1 MEELRKRLKELEQ
14 YKYNTVSGLNDGEKY
29 FLPSL
34 FNEKI
39 LIICNNLD
47 SLNNYK
53 LQLTALGKNVLS
65 LEDCLPLVISLNE
78 TSSSTYKNYCKT
90 LSCLATNN
98 YDVLLVTPQALF
110 QTLPQKQFMLNA
122 SLTFVKGKPYKH
134 LEIISKLTSLG
145 YTNTEFVT
153 TVGEFS
159 VRGDVI
165 DIFPTGASNPI
176 RLSFFDDELERINYF
191 DETTFKLQEEQS
203 SITIYCQNL
212 FDKNSV
218 DIKEIRNEVD
228 KNFSTLKLDSQSLL
242 RLTEI
247 INTQFEYLENNVSK
261 TSSVFFLPFCNYFNC
276 SLFNYLQADTKII
289 IDEPKLI
296 TDKLTEIEESNIS
309 NFLDLSLKGEF
320 LPKSINFYQ
329 KKTDILQNI
338 KNFNLIAYS
347 RLISQNKIFN
357 SEYCLNFICYQN
369 LKYQNHFVEL
379 TQTCKN
385 LKRNHHTILLSAV
398 LPLTIN
404 KIKTFFQD
412 ENLDYVEISSIEE
425 LKQNQINI
433 TTQNIPFS
441 TNFEME
447 HFVLVGSNALNNHQA
462 LEKQFV
468 KTEEV
473 KPKFSAKVGDYVVHQ
488 VHGVGKY
495 QGIQN
500 LKLTNV
506 YRDYII
512 IEYRDGDILY
522 LPPENA
528 DMLSNFVGEANPK
541 CNKIGGTEFFKVKQK
556 VKNSIKEMAFD
567 LKQVYSQRL
576 NSKGFKYS
584 KDTYLQTE
592 FENAFPYN
600 YTQDQITAINEIK
613 KDMESGKIMDRLLCG
628 DVGFGKT
635 EVALVAAFKAIQDGK
650 QVAIICPTT
659 ILCEQHYNTALG
671 RLKNFMVEIEAIN
684 RFKTKKEQTE
694 ILQKLADGKVDLIC
708 GTHRLFSKDVKFKDL
723 GLIILDEEQRFGVED
738 KERLKN
744 LKKTVDVLSLSATPI
759 PRTLYMSL
767 VGIRDVSFLS
777 TPPKERKPIHT
788 MVVDYSNS
796 ILVSACKKELERGG
810 QVLIV
815 YNRVESILNFYAKV
829 KELLPDVNIGVAHGQ
844 MSPKQLEDAIY
855 NLYSRKTQILISTIL
870 IENGIDLPYANT
882 LFVIDADKLGLS
894 QLYQLRGRIG
904 RSNIEA
910 EAYFSF
916 ASNKTLTEEAYKRL
930 DAIMEFSD
938 FGSGYK
944 VALRD
949 LEIRGAGDVLGK
961 MQHGHIEQVG
971 YDMYIKLLNEVV
983 SEIKGEKIT
992 ELKEIKV
999 DISLNA
1005 YLPETYIKGNEQRIA
1020 FYTKVSKTQNLND
1033 FNNLIEET
1041 RTTYG
1046 ELPKSVM
1053 QLCIVGLIKNTAQQL
1068 GVKRVVLNNFECK
1081 IMFYSEILQTPFF
1094 QELSKPSTQ
1103 YVLSCENMPIIKLP
1117 NKENMEKTQES
1128 LINFLHK
1135 FTQIKNK

>member
-1 MEELRKRLKELEQ
+1 MEELKKRLKELEP
-14 YKYNTVSGLNDGEKY
+14 YKYNTISGLNDGEKY

-34 FNEKI
+34 FNKKI
-39 LIICNNLD
+39 LIVCNNLD

-53 LQLTALGKNVLS
+53 IQLQALGKIVLS
-65 LEDCLPLVISLNE
+65 LEDNLPLVISLNE
-78 TSSSTYKNYCKT
+78 TSSVTYKNYCKT
-90 LSCLATNN
+90 LSLLASEN

-110 QTLPQKQFMLNA
+110 QTLPDIEYMKNSTLTLQSGQCYSRQKLI
-122 SLTFVKGKPYKH
+122 
-134 LEIISKLTSLG
+134 EKLVTMG
-145 YTNTEFVT
+145 YSNTELAT
-153 TVGEFS
+153 MIGEFS
-159 VRGDVI
+159 VRGDIV
-165 DIFPTGASNPI
+165 DIYSSNYPNPI
-176 RLSFFDDELERINYF
+176 RLTFFDDELERINFF
-191 DETTFKLQEEQS
+191 DETTFKLEGETN
-203 SITIYCQNL
+203 SITLYCQNL
-212 FDKNSV
+212 FNKNV
-218 DIKEIRNEVD
+218 DIKELRESVD
-228 KNFSTLKLDSQSLL
+228 KDFSTLKLDSASLL

-247 INTQFEYLENNVSK
+247 ISTQFEYLENNISK
-261 TSSVFFLPFCNYFNC
+261 TSSVFFLPFCNYFN
-276 SLFNYLQADTKII
+276 SNIFGFLKDDTIVI

-296 TDKLTEIEESNIS
+296 TDKLNEIEENNIS
-309 NFLDLSLKGEF
+309 SFLDLSLKGEF

-329 KKTDILQNI
+329 KKTDILQDI
-338 KNFNLIAYS
+338 KKFKLIAYS

-398 LPLTIN
+398 LPQTIN
-404 KIKTFFQD
+404 KIKTFFED
-412 ENLDYVEISSIEE
+412 DNLDFVEISSISE
-425 LKQNQINI
+425 LQTNKVNI

-441 TNFEME
+441 ANFEME
-447 HFVLVGSNALNNHQA
+447 HFVLIGSNALNNHQE
-462 LEKQFV
+462 LERKILKQED
-468 KTEEV
+468 T
-473 KPKFSAKVGDYVVHQ
+473 KPKFMPKVGDYVVHQ
-488 VHGVGKY
+488 VHGVGKCL
-495 QGIQN
+495 GIQN

-528 DMLSNFVGEANPK
+528 DMLSSFVGEDNPR

-567 LKQVYSQRL
+567 LKQVYSERL
-576 NSKGFKYS
+576 NAKGFKYS
-584 KDTYLQTE
+584 PDTYLQTE
-592 FENAFPYN
+592 FENAFPYS
-600 YTQDQITAINEIK
+600 YTQDQLTAISEIK
-613 KDMESGKIMDRLLCG
+613 KDMESNKIMDRLLCG

-635 EVALVAAFKAIQDGK
+635 EVALVSAFKAIQDGK

-671 RLKNFMVEIEAIN
+671 RLKNFMVEIDALN
-684 RFKTKKEQTE
+684 RFKTKKEQID
-694 ILQKLADGKVDLIC
+694 ILKRLAEGKIDLIC

-788 MVVDYSNS
+788 MVVDYSDN
-796 ILVSACKKELERGG
+796 ILVSACKKELDRGG

-815 YNRVESILNFYAKV
+815 YNRVETILNFYAKV
-829 KELLPDVNIGVAHGQ
+829 KALLPEASIGVAHGQ
-844 MSPKQLEDAIY
+844 MTAKQLEDAIY

-870 IENGIDLPYANT
+870 IENGIDLPFANT
-882 LFVIDADKLGLS
+882 LFVIDSDRLGLS

-916 ASNKTLTEEAYKRL
+916 ASNKSLTEEAYKRL

-944 VALRD
+944 IALRD

-961 MQHGHIEQVG
+961 MQHGHIQQVG
-971 YDMYIKLLNEVV
+971 YDMYVKLLNEVV
-983 SEIKGEKIT
+983 SEIKGEKVT
-992 ELKEIKV
+992 EVKEIKI

-1005 YLPETYIKGNEQRIA
+1005 YLPDSYINGNEQRIA
-1020 FYTKVSKTQNLND
+1020 FYTKVSKISSL
-1033 FNNLIEET
+1033 EEYNGLLQEIK
-1041 RTTYG
+1041 TTYG
-1046 ELPKSVM
+1046 EIPKSVI
-1053 QLCIVGLIKNTAQQL
+1053 QLCTVGLIKNMAQKL
-1068 GVKRVVLNNFECK
+1068 GAKRVTLNDFECK
-1081 IMFYSEILQTPFF
+1081 IAFYNDILSTPFF
-1094 QELSKPSTQ
+1094 DELKKPTTQ
-1103 YVLSCENMPIIKLP
+1103 YVLSLENLPIIKLP
-1117 NKENMEKTQES
+1117 NKENLEKTQES
-1128 LINFLHK
+1128 LINLLHK
-1135 FTQIKNK
+1135 FMQIKNK

>member
-1 MEELRKRLKELEQ
+1 MEELRKRLKELDN
-14 YKYNTVSGLNDGEKY
+14 YKYNTISGLNDGEKY

-34 FNEKI
+34 FNQKI
-39 LIICNNLD
+39 LVVCNSLD

-53 LQLTALGKNVLS
+53 QQLSSLGKKVLS

-78 TSSSTYKNYCKT
+78 INSKTYKNYCRV
-90 LSCLATNN
+90 LSCLTTGGW
-98 YDVLLVTPQALF
+98 DILLVTPQVLF

-122 SLTFVKGKPYKH
+122 CLNFEKAKSYNQTELV
-134 LEIISKLTSLG
+134 SKLVSLG
-145 YTNTEFVT
+145 YSQNEMVTN
-153 TVGEFS
+153 VGEFS
-159 VRGDVI
+159 VRGDTI
-165 DIFPTGASNPI
+165 DIFSSSYTNPI
-176 RLSFFDDELERINYF
+176 RLTFFDDELERINLF
-191 DETTFKLQEEQS
+191 DETTFKLQEEIQQV
-203 SITIYCQNL
+203 TIYCQNL

-218 DIKEIRNEVD
+218 DTIELRKEVD
-228 KNFSTLKLDSQSLL
+228 KNFSTLKLDSQSML

-247 INTQFEYLENNVSK
+247 INTQFEYLENNISK
-261 TSSVFFLPFCNYFNC
+261 TSSVFFLPFCNYFN
-276 SLFNYLQADTKII
+276 SNLFEYLDSDTKII

-309 NFLDLSLKGEF
+309 SFLDLSLKGEF

-329 KKTDILQNI
+329 KKVDILQDI
-338 KNFNLIAYS
+338 KQFNLIAYS

-357 SEYCLNFICYQN
+357 SEFCSNFICYQN

-412 ENLDYVEISSIEE
+412 ENLEYVEISSISQ
-425 LKQNQINI
+425 LQQNKINI

-441 TNFEME
+441 ANFEME
-447 HFVLVGSNALNNHQA
+447 HFILIGSNALNNHQA
-462 LEKQFV
+462 LEKQV
-468 KTEEV
+468 IQIEET

-495 QGIQN
+495 LGTQN

-512 IEYRDGDILY
+512 VEYRDGDILY

-584 KDTYLQTE
+584 PDTYLQTE
-592 FENAFPYN
+592 FENAFPYS

-613 KDMESGKIMDRLLCG
+613 KDMETNKIMDRLLCG

-635 EVALVAAFKAIQDGK
+635 EVALVSAFKAIQDGK

-671 RLKNFMVEIEAIN
+671 RLKNFMVKVDAIN
-684 RFKTKKEQTE
+684 RFKTKKEQSE
-694 ILQKLADGKVDLIC
+694 ILNRLAEGKIDLIC

-788 MVVDYSNS
+788 MVVDYSDS

-815 YNRVESILNFYAKV
+815 YNRVESILNFYSKV
-829 KELLPDVNIGVAHGQ
+829 KTLLPDVNIGVAHGQ
-844 MSPKQLEDAIY
+844 MNPKQLEDAIY

-983 SEIKGEKIT
+983 SEMKGEKIA
-992 ELKEIKV
+992 ELKEIKI
-999 DISLNA
+999 DIAINA
-1005 YLPETYIKGNEQRIA
+1005 YLPETYIKGNDQRIA
-1020 FYTKVSKTQNLND
+1020 FYTKVSKIQNLTD
-1033 FNNLIEET
+1033 YNNLIEET
-1041 RTTYG
+1041 KLSFG
-1046 ELPKSVM
+1046 ELPKSVT
-1053 QLCIVGLIKNTAQQL
+1053 QLCIVGLIKNMAQQIE
-1068 GVKRVVLNNFECK
+1068 VKRVILNNFECK
-1081 IMFYSEILQTPFF
+1081 IMFYNDILQSSLF

-1103 YVLSCENMPIIKLP
+1103 FVLSCENLPIIKLP